1 MKLLG
6 IRSPDTRTEAEGYF
20 EPITIDH
27 SANADFIKLVSGS
40 SLLITTASKSRPV
53 NDHPS
58 DLGWGAL
65 SCRLLDQTRRHGP
78 P

>member
-27 SANADFIKLVSGS
+27 SADADFINLVSGS
-40 SLLITTASKSRPV
+40 SLLITKARKSGAM
-53 NDHPS
+53 NIHPS
-58 DLGWGAL
+58 DLGKGAL
-65 SCRLLDQTRRHGP
+65 SCKFLDHTCRRA
-78 P
+78 